1 MTIVAKILTP
11 RPVLDVVTMAAEI
24 KAVED
29 ASPKEA
35 AEVTED
41 RRPPPAPSKTTKNLE
56 TPTIII
62 EPEVNRVKTE
72 TEKTAVDRKSRVKKR
87 IPLTI
92 HPLTFSRR
100 QVKVSSKIQIVSKWR
115 QNWPNV
121 ESANGR
127 SITKMLAAPLVFFAG
142 EKPLFFI

>member
-72 TEKTAVDRKSRVKKR
+72 TEKTEKEDRIKSRVKKR
-87 IPLTI
+87 ILSTI
-92 HPLTFSRR
+92 HPLTF
-100 QVKVSSKIQIVSKWR
+100 
-115 QNWPNV
+115 
-121 ESANGR
+121 
-127 SITKMLAAPLVFFAG
+127 
-142 EKPLFFI
+142 